1 MLEPPTKNPVTLSEY
16 FDLLAEA
23 RSLPGLFF
31 GLAEKSPVQ
40 IAYSQFVNIN
50 TSRDVVQKDN
60 QTVVKEVK
68 RLAQHLATCG
78 VKRGDRVA
86 ICSGTRPEWMIADL
100 AILSIGA
107 VSVSIYQTLNR
118 EEMAFI
124 LLDSGASFI
133 FLENQEQFDK
143 TLSILESSHTYPALE
158 GKPAEER
165 RVELG
170 GIVTFEEVSL
180 HPLVEH
186 LKGVLEKPTHDFT
199 LPELDREDLASIV
212 YTSGTT
218 GFPKGVAQTHGNH
231 LSNLFQATR
240 TELFALDGDIF
251 LFLPLAHAFARLIG
265 YIGFLSSAVLRF
277 AAVSD
282 TRYSTVSI
290 PGVMK
295 DLREAGTNVVPCV
308 PRILEKIKAG
318 IEEKAASRGIAAY
331 LLRLTI
337 SNALQY
343 YHSKGELGRMLHGI
357 LRPIRQ
363 KIKREVFG
371 DRFEHVVSGGAKLPV
386 NVGDFFLAL
395 ECIVYQGYGLTE
407 TCVATNVNLRD
418 RHKPGSVGPTFYGLE
433 CKIAEDGE
441 ILFRG
446 PNVAKGYWNRPQ
458 ATAEAWDP
466 SGFFHTGD
474 LGRLDEDGFLWI
486 TGRKKEIIVSSTG
499 KKVVPGPIEESLTTS
514 GKIIQ
519 AVVIGDE
526 RSYCTALLV
535 PNITVIEKAH
545 GKQSEESLRK
555 LLEAEVA
562 NANRSLSKHEEIKKF
577 AIIKEEFTVDNGLL
591 TPTLKIRRNQVAERY
606 QQEIAALYG

>member
-1 MLEPPTKNPVTLSEY
+1 MLEPPTKNPVSLSEY
-16 FDLLAEA
+16 FDLLADA
-23 RSLPGLFF
+23 RSLPELFF

-40 IAYSQFVNIN
+40 NAYSQFTYVNTTREVI
-50 TSRDVVQKDN
+50 QKDN
-60 QTVVKEVK
+60 ATVVREVK
-68 RLAQHLATCG
+68 RLAEYLISCG

-100 AILSIGA
+100 AILSVGA
-107 VSVSIYQTLNR
+107 VSVSIYQTLNKD
-118 EEMAFI
+118 EMAFI

-143 TLSILESSHTYPALE
+143 TLAILDATHLYPALE

-165 RVELG
+165 KVSLK

-180 HPLVEH
+180 HPLAEN
-186 LKGVLEKPTHDFT
+186 LQEILAKPAENFS

-218 GFPKGVAQTHGNH
+218 GFPKGVVQTHGNH

-251 LFLPLAHAFARLIG
+251 LFLPLAHSFARLIG

-277 AAVSD
+277 PAVSD
-282 TRYSTVSI
+282 KRYSTVSI

-295 DLREAGTNVVPCV
+295 DLREAGANVVPCV
-308 PRILEKIKAG
+308 PRILEKIKSG
-318 IEEKAASRGIAAY
+318 IEEKAAAKGIAGF

-337 SNALQY
+337 RNALQH
-343 YHSKGELGRMLHGI
+343 YHSKGELGAMLFGV

-363 KIKREVFG
+363 RIRREIFG
-371 DRFEHVVSGGAKLPV
+371 ERFEHVVSGGAKLPV
-386 NVGDFFLAL
+386 NVCDFFLAL
-395 ECIVYQGYGLTE
+395 ECTVYQGYGLTE

-418 RHKPGSVGPTFYGLE
+418 RHRPGSVGPTLYGLE

-458 ATAEAWDP
+458 STAEAWDP

-499 KKVVPGPIEESLTTS
+499 KKVVPGPIEESLTAS
-514 GKIIQ
+514 GKISQ
-519 AVVIGDE
+519 AVLIGDE
-526 RSYCTALLV
+526 RSYCVALLV
-535 PNITVIEKAH
+535 PNMQVIEKAH

-562 NANRSLSKHEEIKKF
+562 NTNRSLSKHEEIKKF
-577 AIIKEEFTVDNGLL
+577 AIIREEFTVDNGLL

-606 QQEIAALYG
+606 QREIAELYA